1 MGVFT
6 DWLDNQIVL
15 GERPYTAHRRVAYN
29 EIRWHIRRED
39 PTIHPDLDAA
49 HEIQGFTETNQHS
62 FASYKLIFTTPDGV
76 VIETTSMPVGTWL
89 SVWNDV
95 VHAACDPVIPDW
107 THGDI
112 SYVSGRPNRPD
123 PLVFEFAGD
132 SVAGQNWPATQAE
145 WTSWLSGPLTPVTYQ
160 NGHGPRLT
168 WGVIYELG
176 LYGPATH
183 DPGDDLPDGAELLKR
198 PDETIRW
205 PSASLRA
212 MLAQQ
217 AAIDDG
223 YPPMEQQLRNLF
235 NIG

>member
-6 DWLDNQIVL
+6 DWLDNQLVL
-15 GERPYTAHRRVAYN
+15 GERPYVAERRVAYN
-29 EIRWHIRRED
+29 EIQWHIRRED
-39 PTIHPDLDAA
+39 PEIHHDLIGQTAIHIIQQVAHPFSKYQLTFTWPDGLQVTTGDIAA
-49 HEIQGFTETNQHS
+49 GATGATWDLAIHTACNGVVPGWTYQDIRWQQGS
-62 FASYKLIFTTPDGV
+62 LIFSTP
-76 VIETTSMPVGTWL
+76 L
-89 SVWNDV
+89 VWTYTGDTVNFRAMQV
-95 VHAACDPVIPDW
+95 
-107 THGDI
+107 TGEYTYFYSGDI
-112 SYVSGRPNRPD
+112 PIVTIREGY
-123 PLVFEFAGD
+123 
-132 SVAGQNWPATQAE
+132 
-145 WTSWLSGPLTPVTYQ
+145 GPQ
-160 NGHGPRLT
+160 HT

-183 DPGDDLPDGAELLKR
+183 DPGDDLPEDAELLKR

-212 MLAQQ
+212 KLAQQ